1 MKLKLIDFIKEHSDW
16 EVLLSQTPYCLKISR
31 DQKFGHNLVMFK
43 YSQEDSDFSN
53 DIVKECR
60 GIILDEDTLE
70 PISVPY
76 FKFFNYGEPNAVEID
91 WSSAKVLEKI
101 DGSLIKVVKFSDHD
115 ILVSTNGV
123 IDAFKCEINSQVS
136 SPYNNF
142 GELFWAA
149 IRNQMID
156 CGYSLDNTDPVE
168 WLANKLSTKTTYMF
182 ELCSKYNKIVV
193 QHKEPKLYFHGWR
206 DNILLNE
213 MPFEICILIDTFDC
227 PLDYNLKSLDECVAA
242 AQAMPW
248 DEEGYV
254 VVDKNFNRVKIK
266 SPAYLMVHRMANNGN
281 MSIRRA
287 IDVYMAG
294 ECDEILAYF
303 PEYKSAFDEI
313 NKRFNHKFM
322 ELGSDAVILFTKI
335 DDGSLPTRKEQAA
348 WILANTK
355 HSGILFKLLNGY
367 VPGNTANINNID
379 RHLDELK
386 QIMID
391 LYHKNTSSF
400 AAMLGY

>member
-1 MKLKLIDFIKEHSDW
+1 MKLKIVDFIKEHVDW
-16 EVLLSQTPYCLKISR
+16 EVLLSQAPFNLKISR
-31 DQKFGHNLVMFK
+31 DQMFGRNLIMFK
-43 YSQEDSDFSN
+43 YSQEDSDLSN

-70 PISVPY
+70 PVSAPY
-76 FKFFNYGEPNAVEID
+76 FKFFNYGEPNAAEID
-91 WSSAKVLEKI
+91 WSSAVVTEKI
-101 DGSLIKVVKFSDHD
+101 DGSLMKVVKVSDQE

-123 IDAFKCEINSQVS
+123 IDAFKCELNSQVS
-136 SPYNNF
+136 SPYDNF

-156 CGYSLDNTDPVE
+156 CGHSLDDTDPVE
-168 WLANKLSTKTTYMF
+168 WLADKLLPNVTYMF

-193 QHKEPKLYFHGWR
+193 QHDEPKLYFHGWR
-206 DNILLNE
+206 DNISLNE
-213 MPFEICILIDTFDC
+213 IPFNICSLAIIFDC
-227 PLDYNLKSLDECVAA
+227 PIVYNLKSLDECVIAT
-242 AQAMPW
+242 QAMPW

-266 SPAYLMVHRMANNGN
+266 SPAYLMVHRLANNGN

-313 NKRFNHKFM
+313 DKRFNAKVR
-322 ELGSDAVILFTKI
+322 ELGSLAIILFTRI
-335 DDGSLPTRKEQAA
+335 DDRSLPSRKDQAA
-348 WILANTK
+348 WIISNTK

-367 VPGNTANINNID
+367 NVGNSANISQY
-379 RHLDELK
+379 LDETK
-386 QIMID
+386 QVMID
-391 LYHKNTSSF
+391 LYHKNASSF
-400 AAMLGY
+400 VAMLGY

>member
-16 EVLLSQTPYCLKISR
+16 EVLLSQAPYCLNISR
-31 DQKFGHNLVMFK
+31 DKMFGRNLIMFK
-43 YSQEDSDFSN
+43 YSQQDSDFSN

-60 GIILDEDTLE
+60 GIILDEDTFE

-76 FKFFNYGEPNAVEID
+76 FKFFNFSEPNAAEID
-91 WSSAKVLEKI
+91 WQSATILEKI
-101 DGSLIKVVKFSDHD
+101 DGSLVKVVKFSDQE

-123 IDAFKCEINSQVS
+123 IDAFKCELNSMIGC
-136 SPYNNF
+136 PYNNF
-142 GELFWAA
+142 GELFWEA

-156 CGYSLDNTDPVE
+156 CGYSLDKNDPVK
-168 WLANKLSTKTTYMF
+168 WLADKLLLNTTYMF
-182 ELCSKYNKIVV
+182 ELCSPYNRVIVP
-193 QHKEPKLYFHGWR
+193 HKETKLYFHGWR
-206 DNILLNE
+206 DNISLEE
-213 MPFEICILIDTFDC
+213 MRFNTCILTKIFDC
-227 PLDYNLKSLDECVAA
+227 PKIYNLKSLDECIAA
-242 AQAMPW
+242 TQAMPW

-266 SPAYLMVHRMANNGN
+266 SPAYLLVHRCANNGN

-313 NKRFNHKFM
+313 DKRFNYKFM

-335 DDGSLPTRKEQAA
+335 DDGSLPTRKEQAD

-367 VPGNTANINNID
+367 VVGDSANISKY
-379 RHLDELK
+379 LDELK
-386 QIMID
+386 QIMVD
-391 LYHKNTSSF
+391 LYHKNANSF
-400 AAMLGY
+400 VAMLGY

>member
-1 MKLKLIDFIKEHSDW
+1 MKTKLQEFIEQHNDW
-16 EVLLSQTPYCLKISR
+16 ENILSNAPYCIKISR
-31 DQKFGHNLVMFK
+31 DVKFGKRLILFK
-43 YSQEDSDFSN
+43 YSQQDSDFSN

-60 GIILDEDTLE
+60 GIILDEDTFE
-70 PISVPY
+70 IISY
-76 FKFFNYGEPNAVEID
+76 SYNKFFNFSEPNAAEID

-123 IDAFKCEINSQVS
+123 IDSFKCELNSMIGC
-136 SPYNNF
+136 PYNNF

-156 CGYSLDNTDPVE
+156 CGYSLDENDPVE
-168 WLANKLSTKTTYMF
+168 WLADKLLPNFTYMF
-182 ELCSKYNKIVV
+182 ELCSPYSRVIVP
-193 QHKEPKLYFHGWR
+193 HKETKLYFHGWR
-206 DNILLNE
+206 DNISLNE

-227 PLDYNLKSLDECVAA
+227 PESYNLKSLDECVAA
-242 AQAMPW
+242 TQAMPW

-313 NKRFNHKFM
+313 DKRFNAKYI
-322 ELGSDAVILFTKI
+322 ELGFLVGELIANIVSGA
-335 DDGSLPTRKEQAA
+335 LPTRKDQAA
-348 WILANTK
+348 WIMSKTK
-355 HSGILFKLLNGY
+355 HSGILFKILNGY
-367 VPGNTANINNID
+367 TGDGATNSREYVEGV
-379 RHLDELK
+379 K
-386 QIMID
+386 YVMID
-391 LYHKNTSSF
+391 LYHRNASSF
-400 AAMLGY
+400 VSLLGY

>member
-1 MKLKLIDFIKEHSDW
+1 MKLIDFIKEHSDW
-16 EVLLSQTPYCLKISR
+16 EVLLSQAPYSLKISR
-31 DQKFGHNLVMFK
+31 DQKFGHNLIMFK

-60 GIILDEDTLE
+60 GIIFDEDTLE
-70 PISVPY
+70 PVSAPY
-76 FKFFNYGEPNAVEID
+76 FKFFNYGEPNAAEID
-91 WSSAKVLEKI
+91 WSSATVTEKI
-101 DGSLIKVVKFSDHD
+101 DGSLIKVVKFSDQE

-123 IDAFKCEINSQVS
+123 IDAFKCEINSTIGC
-136 SPYNNF
+136 PYDNF

-156 CGYSLDNTDPVE
+156 CGHSLDDTDPVE
-168 WLANKLSTKTTYMF
+168 WLADKLLDNTTYMF

-193 QHKEPKLYFHGWR
+193 QHDEPKLYFHGWR
-206 DNILLNE
+206 DNISLNE
-213 MPFEICILIDTFDC
+213 IPFNICSLAIIFDC
-227 PLDYNLKSLDECVAA
+227 PVTYNLKSLDECVAA
-242 AQAMPW
+242 TQAMPW

-266 SPAYLMVHRMANNGN
+266 SPAYLMVHRLANNGN

-313 NKRFNHKFM
+313 DKRFNHKFM

-335 DDGSLPTRKEQAA
+335 DDGSLPTRKDQAA

-355 HSGILFKLLNGY
+355 HSGVLFKLLNGY
-367 VPGNTANINNID
+367 VAGDSADIANVD

-391 LYHKNTSSF
+391 LYHRNASSF
-400 AAMLGY
+400 VAMLGY

>member
-16 EVLLSQTPYCLKISR
+16 EVLLSQAPYCLNISR
-31 DQKFGHNLVMFK
+31 DKMFGRNLIMFK
-43 YSQEDSDFSN
+43 YSQRDSDFSN

-60 GIILDEDTLE
+60 GIILDEDTFE

-76 FKFFNYGEPNAVEID
+76 FKFFNFSEPNAAEID
-91 WSSAKVLEKI
+91 WQSATILEKI
-101 DGSLIKVVKFSDHD
+101 DGSLVKVVKFSDQE

-123 IDAFKCEINSQVS
+123 IDAFKCELNSMIGC
-136 SPYNNF
+136 PYNNF
-142 GELFWAA
+142 GELFWEA

-156 CGYSLDNTDPVE
+156 CGYSLDENDPVK
-168 WLANKLSTKTTYMF
+168 WLADKLLLNTTYMF
-182 ELCSKYNKIVV
+182 ELCSPYNRVIVP
-193 QHKEPKLYFHGWR
+193 HKETKLYFHGWR
-206 DNILLNE
+206 DNISLEE
-213 MPFEICILIDTFDC
+213 MRFNTCILTKIFDC
-227 PLDYNLKSLDECVAA
+227 PKIYNLKSLDECIAA
-242 AQAMPW
+242 TQAMPW

-254 VVDKNFNRVKIK
+254 VLDKNFNRVKIK
-266 SPAYLMVHRMANNGN
+266 SPAYLLAHQLANNGN

-313 NKRFNHKFM
+313 DKRFNYKFM

-335 DDGSLPTRKEQAA
+335 DDGSLPTRKEQAD

-367 VPGNTANINNID
+367 VVGDSANISKY
-379 RHLDELK
+379 LDELK
-386 QIMID
+386 QIMVD
-391 LYHKNTSSF
+391 LYHKNANSF
-400 AAMLGY
+400 VALLGY

>member
-1 MKLKLIDFIKEHSDW
+1 MKLKLIDFIKEHADW
-16 EVLLSQTPYCLKISR
+16 EVLLSQAPYCLKISR
-31 DQKFGHNLVMFK
+31 DQMFGRNLIMFK
-43 YSQEDSDFSN
+43 YSQQDSDFSN

-76 FKFFNYGEPNAVEID
+76 FKFFNVGEPNAAEVD
-91 WSSAKVLEKI
+91 WSSAKVLQKI
-101 DGSLIKVVKFSDHD
+101 DGSLIKVVKFSTGE

-123 IDAFKCEINSQVS
+123 IDAFKCELNSMIS
-136 SPYNNF
+136 CPYNNF
-142 GELFWAA
+142 GELFWEAVS
-149 IRNQMID
+149 NQMEALNISTKYND
-156 CGYSLDNTDPVE
+156 RVE
-168 WLANKLSTKTTYMF
+168 WLADKLLPNTTYMF
-182 ELCSKYNKIVV
+182 ELCSKFNKIVV
-193 QHKEPKLYFHGWR
+193 QHDEPKLYFHGWR
-206 DNILLNE
+206 DNASLTE
-213 MPFEICILIDTFDC
+213 MSFEICNLIDIFDC
-227 PLDYNLKSLDECVAA
+227 PLDYNLKSLDECIAA
-242 AQAMPW
+242 TQAMPW

-313 NKRFNHKFM
+313 DKRFNHKFM
-322 ELGSDAVILFTKI
+322 ELGSDAVILFAKI
-335 DDGSLPTRKEQAA
+335 DDGSLPTRKDQAA
-348 WILANTK
+348 WILANSK

-367 VPGNTANINNID
+367 VVGDSDDIANVD
-379 RHLDELK
+379 RHLNELK

-391 LYHKNTSSF
+391 LYHRNASSF
-400 AAMLGY
+400 VAMLGY